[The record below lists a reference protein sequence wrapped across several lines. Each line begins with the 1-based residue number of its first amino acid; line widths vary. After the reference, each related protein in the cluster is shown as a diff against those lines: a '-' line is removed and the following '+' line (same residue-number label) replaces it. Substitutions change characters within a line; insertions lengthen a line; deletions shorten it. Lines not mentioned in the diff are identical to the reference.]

1 MIFIYIVAIICH
13 LFLSGML
20 TSAIMI
26 SRAEGR
32 PVNWKLYA
40 CAPICFLFG
49 IYHIVAFIG
58 WGSKQCSGL

>member
-20 TSAIMI
+20 TSAILVN
-26 SRAEGR
+26 RAEGR
-32 PVNWKLYA
+32 SSDWRLYT

-49 IYHIVAFIG
+49 IYYIVALIG
-58 WGSKQCSGL
+58 WGSSQCSGL